1 MGAAKGSRVIAAGNQ
16 GELRLGI
23 PLPGAPHPP
32 QVIFMQLEQLMPSLC
47 NGMNGSFPQQIHRQ
61 TVVTSTA
68 HFYLYLISPYSVEQV
83 TRQVQLVYLVISV
96 TSEAVT
102 MECQLTGENVLFKK
116 LAFIFVTA
124 VGGTRGLSVK

>member
-1 MGAAKGSRVIAAGNQ
+1 MPIRVGAAKGSRVLPAGNQ

-32 QVIFMQLEQLMPSLC
+32 QVIFTQLEQLTPSLC
-47 NGMNGSFPQQIHRQ
+47 NGMNGNFPQQIHRQ

-68 HFYLYLISPYSVEQV
+68 HFYLYLISPY
-83 TRQVQLVYLVISV
+83 LVISV
-96 TSEAVT
+96 TSKAVT